1 MRKIKIKLADL
12 LRERKMTQLDLAN
25 LANLR
30 PNTVSNLARGY
41 VDRLSIDHLEK
52 ICCALDLKSISE
64 LIELEDDNNEAPN
77 SYK

>member
-12 LRERKMTQLDLAN
+12 LRERKMTQLDLAK

-30 PNTVSNLARGY
+30 PNTVSNLTRGY
-41 VDRLSIDHLEK
+41 IDRLSIEHLEK
-52 ICCALDLKSISE
+52 ICDALNLRSISE
-64 LIELEDDNNEAPN
+64 LIELEDEKNEVQN